1 MCNENKHQER
11 DKLKTDVLKENDGQN
26 AMNDTVLS
34 NRTCSQNILLQTL
47 YVRLRG
53 NQEGKIVRCLIDSGS
68 QRSYLSKRVAEEMQY
83 DRLKEEKVIHNLFGG
98 KEHIEKHYR
107 HRVLVSSIN
116 KEYHCNFEVL
126 DQEKICSKIPTLK
139 LDPCA
144 QELNKE
150 NIILTDQLIPKE
162 TESEDID
169 LLIGADVAGRYE
181 VALPWAEDRLPL
193 PTNKEL
199 ALKRLETTTRKLCSQ
214 NLINRYDEVLK
225 NWEDSGI
232 IEEVKQ
238 CENIDSGH
246 YLPHRPV
253 IKESSS
259 TPVRPVF
266 DASAR
271 TKFSPSLNQCLEA
284 GPNLIELIP
293 SLLLRFRE
301 NKYGVVADIEKAFLQ
316 ISIRPPDREY
326 LKFFWWKNIDTKEL
340 KIFQHTKVVF
350 GVNSSSF
357 LLGSVLDYHF
367 QNCMKDTEHD
377 QKVVEKLKHSFY
389 VDNVLSSLESEA
401 ELQNFIEE
409 SRNIMAQA
417 KFNLRCWQYSND
429 KNPEVET
436 NLLGLIWNRKTD
448 TIKLSLTWIEDQHF
462 DKITKRVILAVTHKV
477 FDPVGFVSPVLLLP
491 KLMLQ
496 DLWKSG
502 ISWDAEVDE
511 SMKEKFLHWF
521 GDLCLLKE
529 VSIPRWVQCHEKN
542 KKSCSI
548 HTFCDAS
555 GRAYAATVFLRIQ
568 TDTEVEVHLLAS
580 KSRVAPAKQ
589 ITIPR
594 LELIA
599 ATVGARLCT
608 SVLESLQWQNVELTF
623 WTDSTV
629 VLSWIQKEEI
639 WTVFV
644 ANRVHEIR
652 KLTKPNSWKFV
663 KGVENPADLP
673 SRGCSA
679 KQLLAMRWWEGPFWL
694 KKNEDEW
701 PQFNLVFNDEEISR
715 EKRRSA
721 VINTQVN
728 VESEDMFHRYSNYP
742 RLIRFFGWIY
752 RFYLNSKSK
761 NSKQK
766 ANLSVQEMK
775 NAKNAKKKK
784 KKNPKS
790 GVVTRPVQRVYSLE
804 IIENDE
810 GTLLRDKATTRKN
823 QEPVVTRS
831 GRIVKEP
838 KRLGSTAD

>member
-34 NRTCSQNILLQTL
+34 NRTCSPNILLQTL

-53 NQEGKIVRCLIDSGS
+53 NQGGKIVRCLIDSGS

-144 QELNKE
+144 QELNE
-150 NIILTDQLIPKE
+150 RNIILTDQLIPKE
-162 TESEDID
+162 TESKDID
-169 LLIGADVAGRYE
+169 LLIGADVAGKLLTGKVIVLPCGL
-181 VALPWAEDRLPL
+181 VAVGTHLGWTLMGKMPFDDHDDNSAMVVTNLFMKDFTITEMWNLDDGMKWHYRGAEDRLPL

-214 NLINRYDEVLK
+214 NLINRYDEVFK

-238 CENIDSGH
+238 SENIDSGH

-350 GVNSSSF
+350 GVNGSSF

-367 QNCMKDTEHD
+367 QNCVKNTEHD
-377 QKVVEKLKHSFY
+377 QKVVEKLK
-389 VDNVLSSLESEA
+389 
-401 ELQNFIEE
+401 Q
-409 SRNIMAQA
+409 
-417 KFNLRCWQYSND
+417 
-429 KNPEVET
+429 
-436 NLLGLIWNRKTD
+436 
-448 TIKLSLTWIEDQHF
+448 
-462 DKITKRVILAVTHKV
+462 
-477 FDPVGFVSPVLLLP
+477 
-491 KLMLQ
+491 
-496 DLWKSG
+496 
-502 ISWDAEVDE
+502 
-511 SMKEKFLHWF
+511 
-521 GDLCLLKE
+521 
-529 VSIPRWVQCHEKN
+529 
-542 KKSCSI
+542 
-548 HTFCDAS
+548 
-555 GRAYAATVFLRIQ
+555 FLR
-568 TDTEVEVHLLAS
+568 
-580 KSRVAPAKQ
+580 R
-589 ITIPR
+589 
-594 LELIA
+594 
-599 ATVGARLCT
+599 
-608 SVLESLQWQNVELTF
+608 
-623 WTDSTV
+623 
-629 VLSWIQKEEI
+629 
-639 WTVFV
+639 
-644 ANRVHEIR
+644 
-652 KLTKPNSWKFV
+652 
-663 KGVENPADLP
+663 
-673 SRGCSA
+673 
-679 KQLLAMRWWEGPFWL
+679 
-694 KKNEDEW
+694 
-701 PQFNLVFNDEEISR
+701 
-715 EKRRSA
+715 
-721 VINTQVN
+721 
-728 VESEDMFHRYSNYP
+728 
-742 RLIRFFGWIY
+742 
-752 RFYLNSKSK
+752 
-761 NSKQK
+761 
-766 ANLSVQEMK
+766 
-775 NAKNAKKKK
+775 
-784 KKNPKS
+784 
-790 GVVTRPVQRVYSLE
+790 
-804 IIENDE
+804 
-810 GTLLRDKATTRKN
+810 
-823 QEPVVTRS
+823 
-831 GRIVKEP
+831 
-838 KRLGSTAD
+838 